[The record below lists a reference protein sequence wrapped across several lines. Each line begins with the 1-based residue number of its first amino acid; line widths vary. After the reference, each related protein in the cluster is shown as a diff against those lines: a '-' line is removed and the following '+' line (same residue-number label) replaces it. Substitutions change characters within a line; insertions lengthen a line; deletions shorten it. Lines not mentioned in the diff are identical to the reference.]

1 MSRFKTVRNPALTEA
16 EKQQILSRL
25 IALKELMNGC
35 TANLEIGCEDYKL
48 LDHLGREVMTAGE
61 TIAKSRFW
69 GKPEMH
75 KIGGK

>member
-48 LDHLGREVMTAGE
+48 LERLGREVMTAGE
-61 TIAKSRFW
+61 QISKSGYW
-69 GKPEMH
+69 GKEAH
-75 KIGGK
+75 SIGR